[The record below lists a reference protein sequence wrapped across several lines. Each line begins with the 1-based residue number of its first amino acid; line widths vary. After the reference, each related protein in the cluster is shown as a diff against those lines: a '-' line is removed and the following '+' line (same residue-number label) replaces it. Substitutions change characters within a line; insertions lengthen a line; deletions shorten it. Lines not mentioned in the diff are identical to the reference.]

1 MQKWKVFFSIKAR
14 WRITGIEH
22 CYPVA
27 VRDRLPENNPSRYT
41 MLKTGKLGFGTV
53 LLVTLF
59 LGGCGYYFPHIYSGP
74 ARTIYMSNWE
84 NRTSKL
90 GLDNDVY
97 QSLSRWFQK
106 SEALDL
112 TRDRKGADLILAG
125 EIMSI
130 DLPSVSWANVST
142 ATDIKVSLYVRYVL
156 KDLKTGDILWEE
168 PRKLYT
174 EDYSA
179 RTISTAAE
187 DQALDKIIE
196 DMAEEIYIG
205 TLNRL
210 RKQTLQD
217 TTAP

>member
-1 MQKWKVFFSIKAR
+1 
-14 WRITGIEH
+14 
-22 CYPVA
+22 
-27 VRDRLPENNPSRYT
+27 
-41 MLKTGKLGFGTV
+41 MLKTGKIGFGTI
-53 LLVTLF
+53 LLVILF

-74 ARTIYMSNWE
+74 ARTIYMPNWE

-90 GLDNDVY
+90 GLNNDVY

-106 SEALDL
+106 SEALNL
-112 TRDRKGADLILAG
+112 TRERQGADLILAG

-142 ATDIKVSLYVRYVL
+142 ATDIKVRLYVRYVL
-156 KDLKTGDILWEE
+156 KDLRTGDILWEE

-196 DMAEEIYIG
+196 NMSEDIYIG

-210 RKQTLQD
+210 REQDLQVE
-217 TTAP
+217 TAP

>member
-1 MQKWKVFFSIKAR
+1 
-14 WRITGIEH
+14 
-22 CYPVA
+22 
-27 VRDRLPENNPSRYT
+27 
-41 MLKTGKLGFGTV
+41 MLKTGKIGFGTV
-53 LLVTLF
+53 LLVILFF

-74 ARTIYMSNWE
+74 PRTIFLPNWE

-106 SEALDL
+106 SEALDI
-112 TRDRKGADLILAG
+112 TRERQGADLILVG

-156 KDLKTGDILWEE
+156 KDLKTGDIIWEE

-174 EDYSA
+174 EDFSA

-196 DMAEEIYIG
+196 NMAEEIYIG

-210 RKQTLQD
+210 RKQTLQEE
-217 TTAP
+217 TAP

>member
-1 MQKWKVFFSIKAR
+1 
-14 WRITGIEH
+14 
-22 CYPVA
+22 
-27 VRDRLPENNPSRYT
+27 
-41 MLKTGKLGFGTV
+41 MLKTGKIGLGAV
-53 LLVTLF
+53 LLLALF
-59 LGGCGYYFPHIYSGP
+59 FGGCGYYFPHIYSGP
-74 ARTIYMSNWE
+74 ARTIYMPNWE

-106 SEALDL
+106 TDALNL
-112 TRDRKGADLILAG
+112 TKEREGADLILAG
-125 EIMSI
+125 EIMAI
-130 DLPSVSWANVST
+130 NLPSVSWANVAT
-142 ATDIKVSLYVRYVL
+142 ATDIKVELYVRYVL

-196 DMAEEIYIG
+196 DMSENIYLG
-205 TLNRL
+205 TLNRI
-210 RKQTLQD
+210 RQQNPETVV
-217 TTAP
+217 P

>member
-1 MQKWKVFFSIKAR
+1 
-14 WRITGIEH
+14 
-22 CYPVA
+22 
-27 VRDRLPENNPSRYT
+27 
-41 MLKTGKLGFGTV
+41 MLKTEKIGLGVVV
-53 LLVTLF
+53 LVALF

-74 ARTIYMSNWE
+74 ARTIYVPNWE

-97 QSLSRWFQK
+97 QSLARWFQK
-106 SEALDL
+106 SEALQL
-112 TRDRKGADLILAG
+112 TRERQGADMILAG
-125 EIMSI
+125 EITSI

-156 KDLKTGDILWEE
+156 KDLQTGDILWEV

-174 EDYSA
+174 EDFSA
-179 RTISTAAE
+179 RVISTAAE
-187 DQALDKIIE
+187 DAALERIIE

-210 RKQTLQD
+210 RKQPSQA
-217 TTAP
+217 TTP

>member
-1 MQKWKVFFSIKAR
+1 
-14 WRITGIEH
+14 
-22 CYPVA
+22 
-27 VRDRLPENNPSRYT
+27 
-41 MLKTGKLGFGTV
+41 MLKTGTIGFGAV
-53 LLVTLF
+53 LLITLV

-74 ARTIYMSNWE
+74 ARTIYMPNWE

-97 QSLSRWFQK
+97 QSLSRWFQR
-106 SEALDL
+106 SEALNL
-112 TRDRKGADLILAG
+112 TREREGADLILAG

-142 ATDIKVSLYVRYVL
+142 ATDIKVRLYVRYVL
-156 KDLKTGDILWEE
+156 KDLITGDILWEE

-179 RTISTAAE
+179 RTISVAAE
-187 DQALDKIIE
+187 DEALEKIIE
-196 DMAEEIYIG
+196 DMSENIYLG

-210 RKQTLQD
+210 RQQHSQEA
-217 TTAP
+217 TTP